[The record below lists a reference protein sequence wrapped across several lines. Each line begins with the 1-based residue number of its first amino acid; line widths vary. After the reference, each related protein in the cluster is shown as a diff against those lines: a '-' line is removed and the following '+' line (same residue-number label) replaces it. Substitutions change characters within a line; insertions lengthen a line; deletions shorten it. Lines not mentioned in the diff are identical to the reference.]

1 MQHGVHWIVAYFF
14 TSVCSIEPTVQTRCS
29 CEWKLVKDQVTE
41 IKTNVHHNNELIS
54 TVKGQV
60 GSCEEALQAK
70 DQQIERLQSEVQ
82 ALQYASICLQEGNV
96 TERRQLREE
105 LATVR
110 DAKNQQTEELQ
121 QTIASFQE
129 AGVTER
135 RQLREE
141 LATVRGQLDSCED
154 TKNQQIEEL
163 QQAIASF
170 QEAGVTERKQLRE
183 ELATVRGQLVSCED
197 TKEELQQTIADLRQE
212 RVQRENEFTARLSS
226 IEAQMRAL
234 LPPWAIP
241 EAELEVTETVLGKGA
256 YGEVRLGVYHGDR
269 VAVKRLHNVIASD
282 YYHKMIQREMGIAAR
297 LRHPKLVLFIGAVT
311 RGNLTIV
318 TELMETSLRSELE
331 HGRLKVNHILPISRD
346 VACALCYL
354 HSLPEPIIHRDVS
367 SANVLLNSTKGGW
380 VAKLGDYGS
389 ANFQAKLQ
397 TVGPG
402 CPVYAAPEAS
412 RPEEQGPK
420 MDVYSYGVL
429 VLEMCTGT
437 LPDPCDL
444 PDIQQAVHSWRQP
457 KRQLGGLACQ
467 CTLQSSD
474 RRPHMRNVVTQLNGM

>member
-1 MQHGVHWIVAYFF
+1 MQ
-14 TSVCSIEPTVQTRCS
+14 TSCS
-29 CEWKLVKDQVTE
+29 CECQLIKDQVTE
-41 IKTNVHHNNELIS
+41 MKTDLCYQEDNVKEIDCQIKEYERQNRLLREELT

-82 ALQYASICLQEGNV
+82 ALQYSSVCLEEENI

-121 QTIASFQE
+121 QTIAD
-129 AGVTER
+129 
-135 RQLREE
+135 LRE
-141 LATVRGQLDSCED
+141 
-154 TKNQQIEEL
+154 
-163 QQAIASF
+163 
-170 QEAGVTERKQLRE
+170 
-183 ELATVRGQLVSCED
+183 
-197 TKEELQQTIADLRQE
+197 E
-212 RVQRENEFTARLSS
+212 RVQRENELTARLTA

-241 EAELEVTETVLGKGA
+241 ETELEVTETVLGKGA
-256 YGEVRLGVYHGDR
+256 YGEVRVGVYHGDR

-282 YYHKMIQREMGIAAR
+282 YYQKMIQREMGIAAR

-331 HGRLKVNHILPISRD
+331 HGRLKEDHILPISRD

-437 LPDPCDL
+437 LPDPRDL
-444 PDIQQAVHSWRQP
+444 PVIQQAVHSWRQP

-474 RRPHMRNVVTQLNGM
+474 RRLHMRNVVTQLNGMSPTV

>member
-1 MQHGVHWIVAYFF
+1 MEM
-14 TSVCSIEPTVQTRCS
+14 SCS
-29 CEWKLVKDQVTE
+29 CECQLIKDQVTE
-41 IKTNVHHNNELIS
+41 IKTDLCCQEDNVKEIDCQIKEYKRQNRLLREELA

-60 GSCEEALQAK
+60 GSCEEALQA
-70 DQQIERLQSEVQ
+70 LQHT
-82 ALQYASICLQEGNV
+82 SICLEEGIV
-96 TERRQLREE
+96 TERRLLREE

-121 QTIASFQE
+121 QTIAD
-129 AGVTER
+129 
-135 RQLREE
+135 LRE
-141 LATVRGQLDSCED
+141 
-154 TKNQQIEEL
+154 
-163 QQAIASF
+163 
-170 QEAGVTERKQLRE
+170 
-183 ELATVRGQLVSCED
+183 
-197 TKEELQQTIADLRQE
+197 E
-212 RVQRENEFTARLSS
+212 RVQRENEFTARLSA

-234 LPPWAIP
+234 LPSWAIP
-241 EAELEVTETVLGKGA
+241 ETELKVTETILGKGA
-256 YGEVRLGVYHGDR
+256 YGEVRVGVYHGDR

-331 HGRLKVNHILPISRD
+331 HSRLKEDHILPISRD

-429 VLEMCTGT
+429 LLEMCTGT
-437 LPDPCDL
+437 LPDPRDL
-444 PDIQQAVHSWRQP
+444 LVIQQAVHSWGQP

>member
-1 MQHGVHWIVAYFF
+1 MQCAAHRIAMYSCGALFD
-14 TSVCSIEPTVQTRCS
+14 VCSIDPTVQA
-29 CEWKLVKDQVTE
+29 LQD
-41 IKTNVHHNNELIS
+41 ELAR
-54 TVKGQV
+54 VRKQH
-60 GSCEEALQAK
+60 EEALQAK
-70 DQQIERLQSEVQ
+70 NKHEELWRTIAEQLR
-82 ALQYASICLQEGNV
+82 ALQPL
-96 TERRQLREE
+96 
-105 LATVR
+105 
-110 DAKNQQTEELQ
+110 
-121 QTIASFQE
+121 
-129 AGVTER
+129 
-135 RQLREE
+135 
-141 LATVRGQLDSCED
+141 
-154 TKNQQIEEL
+154 
-163 QQAIASF
+163 
-170 QEAGVTERKQLRE
+170 
-183 ELATVRGQLVSCED
+183 
-197 TKEELQQTIADLRQE
+197 
-212 RVQRENEFTARLSS
+212 
-226 IEAQMRAL
+226 
-234 LPPWAIP
+234 WAIP
-241 EAELEVTETVLGKGA
+241 ATELVMTDTVLRKGA
-256 YGEVRLGVYHGDR
+256 YGVVRVGVYHGDR

-282 YYHKMIQREMGIAAR
+282 YFHKMIQREMEIAAR
-297 LRHPKLVLFIGAVT
+297 LRHPNLVRFIGAVT
-311 RGNLTIV
+311 SVNLTIV
-318 TELMETSLRSELE
+318 SELMETSLRSELM
-331 HGRLKVNHILPISRD
+331 HGNLKENHILPISRD

-402 CPVYAAPEAS
+402 SPAYAAPEAS

-437 LPDPCDL
+437 LPDPRDL

>member
-1 MQHGVHWIVAYFF
+1 MEM
-14 TSVCSIEPTVQTRCS
+14 SCS
-29 CEWKLVKDQVTE
+29 CECQLIKDQVTE
-41 IKTNVHHNNELIS
+41 IKTDLCYQEDNVKEIDCQIKEYERQNQLLRIELT
-54 TVKGQV
+54 TVKRQV
-60 GSCEEALQAK
+60 GSCEESLQAK

-82 ALQYASICLQEGNV
+82 TLQH
-96 TERRQLREE
+96 T
-105 LATVR
+105 
-110 DAKNQQTEELQ
+110 KNQQTEELQ
-121 QTIASFQE
+121 QTIAD
-129 AGVTER
+129 
-135 RQLREE
+135 LREE
-141 LATVRGQLDSCED
+141 RL
-154 TKNQQIEEL
+154 
-163 QQAIASF
+163 
-170 QEAGVTERKQLRE
+170 
-183 ELATVRGQLVSCED
+183 
-197 TKEELQQTIADLRQE
+197 
-212 RVQRENEFTARLSS
+212 QRENEFTARLSA

-241 EAELEVTETVLGKGA
+241 ETELEVTGTVLGKGA
-256 YGEVRLGVYHGDR
+256 YGEVRVGVYHGDR
-269 VAVKRLHNVIASD
+269 VAVKRLHTVIASD

-331 HGRLKVNHILPISRD
+331 HGRLKEDHILPVSRD

-437 LPDPCDL
+437 LPDPRDL
-444 PDIQQAVHSWRQP
+444 PVIQQAVHSWRQP

-474 RRPHMRNVVTQLNGM
+474 RRPHMRNVVTHLNGM

>member
-1 MQHGVHWIVAYFF
+1 MQLVVDKCVHRPVDPETQATYVVSSFVACF
-14 TSVCSIEPTVQTRCS
+14 TGPT
-29 CEWKLVKDQVTE
+29 
-41 IKTNVHHNNELIS
+41 I
-54 TVKGQV
+54 
-60 GSCEEALQAK
+60 
-70 DQQIERLQSEVQ
+70 QSM
-82 ALQYASICLQEGNV
+82 
-96 TERRQLREE
+96 REE
-105 LATVR
+105 LTTIKLQLVR
-110 DAKNQQTEELQ
+110 
-121 QTIASFQE
+121 
-129 AGVTER
+129 
-135 RQLREE
+135 
-141 LATVRGQLDSCED
+141 CED
-154 TKNQQIEEL
+154 ALQVKNQQIEEL
-163 QQAIASF
+163 QQRDS
-170 QEAGVTERKQLRE
+170 
-183 ELATVRGQLVSCED
+183 
-197 TKEELQQTIADLRQE
+197 
-212 RVQRENEFTARLSS
+212 EFTARLSA

-241 EAELEVTETVLGKGA
+241 ETELEVTEAILGRGA
-256 YGEVRLGVYHGDR
+256 YGEVRVGVYHGDR
-269 VAVKRLHNVIASD
+269 VAVKQLHNVIASD
-282 YYHKMIQREMGIAAR
+282 YYHKMIQREMGVAAR

-437 LPDPCDL
+437 LPDPRDL
-444 PDIQQAVHSWRQP
+444 PVIQQELHSWGQP
-457 KRQLGGLACQ
+457 KRQLGELASRCII
-467 CTLQSSD
+467 QSSNK
-474 RRPHMRNVVTQLNGM
+474 RPHMRNVVTQLDGL

>member
-1 MQHGVHWIVAYFF
+1 ME
-14 TSVCSIEPTVQTRCS
+14 TSCS
-29 CEWKLVKDQVTE
+29 CECQLIKDQVTE
-41 IKTNVHHNNELIS
+41 IKTDLCYQEDNVKEIDCQLGEYKRQL
-54 TVKGQV
+54 TTLKGQV

-70 DQQIERLQSEVQ
+70 DQQIERLQSEVK
-82 ALQYASICLQEGNV
+82 ALQQTTTQFQANSF
-96 TERRQLREE
+96 TEKRQLREE
-105 LATVR
+105 LVAV
-110 DAKNQQTEELQ
+110 KGQVVH
-121 QTIASFQE
+121 FQ
-129 AGVTER
+129 
-135 RQLREE
+135 EE
-141 LATVRGQLDSCED
+141 LATVRGQ
-154 TKNQQIEEL
+154 
-163 QQAIASF
+163 
-170 QEAGVTERKQLRE
+170 V
-183 ELATVRGQLVSCED
+183 VSCEEA
-197 TKEELQQTIADLRQE
+197 KEELQQTIADLREDRRQT
-212 RVQRENEFTARLSS
+212 ENDFIARLYS
-226 IEAQMRAL
+226 IEAQMRTL
-234 LPPWAIP
+234 LLPWAIP
-241 EAELEVTETVLGKGA
+241 ETELEVTDTVLGKGA
-256 YGEVRLGVYHGDR
+256 YGEVRVGLYHGDR
-269 VAVKRLHNVIASD
+269 VAVKRLHNVIASE

-311 RGNLTIV
+311 SGNLAIV
-318 TELMETSLRSELE
+318 SELMETSLRSELM
-331 HGRLKVNHILPISRD
+331 HGNLKENHILPISRD

-437 LPDPCDL
+437 LPDPRDL
-444 PDIQQAVHSWRQP
+444 PVIQRAVHSWGQP

>member
-1 MQHGVHWIVAYFF
+1 MEM
-14 TSVCSIEPTVQTRCS
+14 SCS
-29 CEWKLVKDQVTE
+29 CECQLIKDQVTE
-41 IKTNVHHNNELIS
+41 IKTDLCCQEDNVKEIDCQIKEYKRQNRLLREELA

-60 GSCEEALQAK
+60 GSCEEALQA
-70 DQQIERLQSEVQ
+70 LQHT
-82 ALQYASICLQEGNV
+82 SICLEEGNV
-96 TERRQLREE
+96 TERRLLREE

-121 QTIASFQE
+121 QTIAD
-129 AGVTER
+129 
-135 RQLREE
+135 LRE
-141 LATVRGQLDSCED
+141 
-154 TKNQQIEEL
+154 
-163 QQAIASF
+163 
-170 QEAGVTERKQLRE
+170 
-183 ELATVRGQLVSCED
+183 
-197 TKEELQQTIADLRQE
+197 E
-212 RVQRENEFTARLSS
+212 RVQRENEFTARLSA

-241 EAELEVTETVLGKGA
+241 ETELKVTETILGKGA
-256 YGEVRLGVYHGDR
+256 YGEVRVGVYHGDR

-331 HGRLKVNHILPISRD
+331 HSRLKEDHILPISRD

-429 VLEMCTGT
+429 LLEMCTGT
-437 LPDPCDL
+437 LPDPRDL
-444 PDIQQAVHSWRQP
+444 LVIQQAVHSWGQP

-474 RRPHMRNVVTQLNGM
+474 RRPHMRNVVTQLNGV

>member
-1 MQHGVHWIVAYFF
+1 MLLESPVWLVQWAAHRIAMYSCGALFD
-14 TSVCSIEPTVQTRCS
+14 VCSIDPIVQALQDELATVRKQLFR
-29 CEWKLVKDQVTE
+29 Q
-41 IKTNVHHNNELIS
+41 
-54 TVKGQV
+54 
-60 GSCEEALQAK
+60 EEALQAK
-70 DQQIERLQSEVQ
+70 NKQ
-82 ALQYASICLQEGNV
+82 N
-96 TERRQLREE
+96 EE
-105 LATVR
+105 L
-110 DAKNQQTEELQ
+110 
-121 QTIASFQE
+121 
-129 AGVTER
+129 R
-135 RQLREE
+135 R
-141 LATVRGQLDSCED
+141 
-154 TKNQQIEEL
+154 
-163 QQAIASF
+163 
-170 QEAGVTERKQLRE
+170 
-183 ELATVRGQLVSCED
+183 
-197 TKEELQQTIADLRQE
+197 TIADLRG
-212 RVQRENEFTARLSS
+212 TLSAT
-226 IEAQMRAL
+226 EEQLRAL
-234 LPPWAIP
+234 QPLWAIP
-241 EAELEVTETVLGKGA
+241 ATELVVTDTVLGKGA
-256 YGEVRLGVYHGDR
+256 YGEVRVGVYHGDR

-282 YYHKMIQREMGIAAR
+282 YFHKMIQREMGIAAR

-331 HGRLKVNHILPISRD
+331 HGRLKEDHILSISRD

-437 LPDPCDL
+437 LPDPRDL
-444 PDIQQAVHSWRQP
+444 PVIQQAVHSWRQP

>member
-1 MQHGVHWIVAYFF
+1 MEM
-14 TSVCSIEPTVQTRCS
+14 SCS
-29 CEWKLVKDQVTE
+29 CECQLIKDQVTE
-41 IKTNVHHNNELIS
+41 IKTGLCNQEDNVKEIDCQLGEYKRQL
-54 TVKGQV
+54 TTLRGQV
-60 GSCEEALQAK
+60 GSCEGALQAK

-82 ALQYASICLQEGNV
+82 ALQQTTTQFQANSF
-96 TERRQLREE
+96 TEKRQLREE
-105 LATVR
+105 LVAV
-110 DAKNQQTEELQ
+110 KGQVVH
-121 QTIASFQE
+121 FQ
-129 AGVTER
+129 
-135 RQLREE
+135 EE
-141 LATVRGQLDSCED
+141 LATVRGQ
-154 TKNQQIEEL
+154 
-163 QQAIASF
+163 
-170 QEAGVTERKQLRE
+170 V
-183 ELATVRGQLVSCED
+183 VSCEEA
-197 TKEELQQTIADLRQE
+197 KEELQQTITDLREDHRQT
-212 RVQRENEFTARLSS
+212 ENDFIARLSS

-241 EAELEVTETVLGKGA
+241 ETELEVTETILGKGA
-256 YGEVRLGVYHGDR
+256 YGEVRVGVYHGDG
-269 VAVKRLHNVIASD
+269 VAVKRLHTVIASE

-331 HGRLKVNHILPISRD
+331 HGRLKEDHILPISRD

-354 HSLPEPIIHRDVS
+354 HSLPDPIIHRDVS

-437 LPDPCDL
+437 LPDPHDL
-444 PDIQQAVHSWRQP
+444 PVIQQEVHSWGQP

-474 RRPHMRNVVTQLNGM
+474 RRPHMRNVVAQLNGM

>member
-1 MQHGVHWIVAYFF
+1 MQ
-14 TSVCSIEPTVQTRCS
+14 TSCS
-29 CEWKLVKDQVTE
+29 CECQLIKDQVTE
-41 IKTNVHHNNELIS
+41 IKTDLCYQEDNVKDIDCQLGEYERQL
-54 TVKGQV
+54 TTLKGQV

-121 QTIASFQE
+121 QTIAD
-129 AGVTER
+129 
-135 RQLREE
+135 LREE
-141 LATVRGQLDSCED
+141 Q
-154 TKNQQIEEL
+154 
-163 QQAIASF
+163 
-170 QEAGVTERKQLRE
+170 
-183 ELATVRGQLVSCED
+183 
-197 TKEELQQTIADLRQE
+197 
-212 RVQRENEFTARLSS
+212 VQRENEFTARLSS

-241 EAELEVTETVLGKGA
+241 ETELEVTETVLRKGA
-256 YGEVRLGVYHGDR
+256 YGEVRVGVYHGDR

-331 HGRLKVNHILPISRD
+331 HGRLKENHILPISRD

-367 SANVLLNSTKGGW
+367 SANVLLNSTKGG
-380 VAKLGDYGS
+380 
-389 ANFQAKLQ
+389 
-397 TVGPG
+397 
-402 CPVYAAPEAS
+402 
-412 RPEEQGPK
+412 
-420 MDVYSYGVL
+420 
-429 VLEMCTGT
+429 
-437 LPDPCDL
+437 
-444 PDIQQAVHSWRQP
+444 
-457 KRQLGGLACQ
+457 GG
-467 CTLQSSD
+467 
-474 RRPHMRNVVTQLNGM
+474 G

>member
-1 MQHGVHWIVAYFF
+1 MEM
-14 TSVCSIEPTVQTRCS
+14 SCS
-29 CEWKLVKDQVTE
+29 CECQLIKDQVTE
-41 IKTNVHHNNELIS
+41 IKTGLCYQEDNVKEIDCQIKEYIRQNRLLREELT

-60 GSCEEALQAK
+60 GSCEEALQASKEALQAK

-82 ALQYASICLQEGNV
+82 TLQLTTTQFQASSF
-96 TERRQLREE
+96 TEKRQL
-105 LATVR
+105 
-110 DAKNQQTEELQ
+110 TEEVAIMQ
-121 QTIASFQE
+121 
-129 AGVTER
+129 
-135 RQLREE
+135 RQLI
-141 LATVRGQLDSCED
+141 SCED
-154 TKNQQIEEL
+154 TKNQQI
-163 QQAIASF
+163 Q
-170 QEAGVTERKQLRE
+170 
-183 ELATVRGQLVSCED
+183 
-197 TKEELQQTIADLRQE
+197 ELQQTIADLRKDHHKK
-212 RVQRENEFTARLSS
+212 ENEFTARLSS
-226 IEAQMRAL
+226 IEAQMTAL

-241 EAELEVTETVLGKGA
+241 ETELEVTETILGKGA
-256 YGEVRLGVYHGDR
+256 YGEVRVGVYHGDR
-269 VAVKRLHNVIASD
+269 VAVKRLHTVIASE
-282 YYHKMIQREMGIAAR
+282 YYHRMIQREMGIAAR

-331 HGRLKVNHILPISRD
+331 HSHLKEDHILPVSRD

-429 VLEMCTGT
+429 LLEMCTGT
-437 LPDPCDL
+437 LPDPRDL
-444 PDIQQAVHSWRQP
+444 PVIQQAVHSWGQP

>member
-1 MQHGVHWIVAYFF
+1 M
-14 TSVCSIEPTVQTRCS
+14 QTRCS
-29 CEWKLVKDQVTE
+29 CECKLVQNQVSE
-41 IKTNVHHNNELIS
+41 IKTHVHKMIA
-54 TVKGQV
+54 TVRGQV

-82 ALQYASICLQEGNV
+82 ALQH
-96 TERRQLREE
+96 T
-105 LATVR
+105 
-110 DAKNQQTEELQ
+110 KNQQTEELQ
-121 QTIASFQE
+121 QTIAD
-129 AGVTER
+129 
-135 RQLREE
+135 LRE
-141 LATVRGQLDSCED
+141 
-154 TKNQQIEEL
+154 
-163 QQAIASF
+163 
-170 QEAGVTERKQLRE
+170 
-183 ELATVRGQLVSCED
+183 
-197 TKEELQQTIADLRQE
+197 E

-234 LPPWAIP
+234 LPSWAIP
-241 EAELEVTETVLGKGA
+241 ETELQVTETVLGKGA
-256 YGEVRLGVYHGDR
+256 YGEVRVGGYHGDR

-331 HGRLKVNHILPISRD
+331 HGHLKEDHILPLSRD

-367 SANVLLNSTKGGW
+367 SVNVLLNSTKGGW
-380 VAKLGDYGS
+380 MAKLGDYGS

-437 LPDPCDL
+437 LPDPRDL
-444 PDIQQAVHSWRQP
+444 PVIQQAVHSWGQP
-457 KRQLGGLACQ
+457 KRQLGELACQ

>member
-1 MQHGVHWIVAYFF
+1 MYKASKVLLLVVVLRAAWSSLDSGSYFI
-14 TSVCSIEPTVQTRCS
+14 SVCSIEPTVQTRS
-29 CEWKLVKDQVTE
+29 CECKLVKDQVSK
-41 IKTNVHHNNELIS
+41 INIHLHHNNEMIL
-54 TVKGQV
+54 TVRGQV
-60 GSCEEALQAK
+60 GSCEEALRSK
-70 DQQIERLQSEVQ
+70 DQQIERLQVEVQ
-82 ALQYASICLQEGNV
+82 ALQHTSICLQEGNV

-110 DAKNQQTEELQ
+110 
-121 QTIASFQE
+121 
-129 AGVTER
+129 
-135 RQLREE
+135 
-141 LATVRGQLDSCED
+141 GQLVSCED

-163 QQAIASF
+163 QQ
-170 QEAGVTERKQLRE
+170 
-183 ELATVRGQLVSCED
+183 
-197 TKEELQQTIADLRQE
+197 TIADLRQE
-212 RVQRENEFTARLSS
+212 RVLRENEFTARLSA

-241 EAELEVTETVLGKGA
+241 ETELEVTDTVLGKGA
-256 YGEVRLGVYHGDR
+256 YGEVRVGVYHGDR
-269 VAVKRLHNVIASD
+269 VAVKRLHNIIASD
-282 YYHKMIQREMGIAAR
+282 YYHKMIQREMGIAAS

-331 HGRLKVNHILPISRD
+331 HDCLKEDHILPISRD

-354 HSLPEPIIHRDVS
+354 HSLPEPIVHRDVS

-402 CPVYAAPEAS
+402 SPVYAAPEAS

-437 LPDPCDL
+437 LPDPRDL
-444 PDIQQAVHSWRQP
+444 PGIQQAVHSWRQP
-457 KRQLGGLACQ
+457 KHQLGELAYQ
-467 CTLQSSD
+467 CILQSSD

>member
-1 MQHGVHWIVAYFF
+1 M
-14 TSVCSIEPTVQTRCS
+14 QTRCS
-29 CEWKLVKDQVTE
+29 CECKLVKDQVTE

-82 ALQYASICLQEGNV
+82 ALQHTSICLQERNV

-141 LATVRGQLDSCED
+141 LATVRGQL
-154 TKNQQIEEL
+154 
-163 QQAIASF
+163 
-170 QEAGVTERKQLRE
+170 
-183 ELATVRGQLVSCED
+183 VSCED

-212 RVQRENEFTARLSS
+212 RVQRENEFTARLSA

-241 EAELEVTETVLGKGA
+241 ETELEVTETVLGKGA

-331 HGRLKVNHILPISRD
+331 HGRLKEDHILSISRD

-367 SANVLLNSTKGGW
+367 SANVLLNSTKEGW

-444 PDIQQAVHSWRQP
+444 PVIQQAVHSWRQP

>member
-1 MQHGVHWIVAYFF
+1 MQSMWEEL
-14 TSVCSIEPTVQTRCS
+14 TT
-29 CEWKLVKDQVTE
+29 
-41 IKTNVHHNNELIS
+41 IKRQLARYED
-54 TVKGQV
+54 
-60 GSCEEALQAK
+60 ALQAK
-70 DQQIERLQSEVQ
+70 DQQ
-82 ALQYASICLQEGNV
+82 N
-96 TERRQLREE
+96 
-105 LATVR
+105 
-110 DAKNQQTEELQ
+110 
-121 QTIASFQE
+121 
-129 AGVTER
+129 
-135 RQLREE
+135 
-141 LATVRGQLDSCED
+141 
-154 TKNQQIEEL
+154 EEL
-163 QQAIASF
+163 QQAILH
-170 QEAGVTERKQLRE
+170 LRE
-183 ELATVRGQLVSCED
+183 E
-197 TKEELQQTIADLRQE
+197 
-212 RVQRENEFTARLSS
+212 RVQQENEFTARLSA
-226 IEAQMRAL
+226 IEAQMRGL

-241 EAELEVTETVLGKGA
+241 ETELEVTETILGRGA
-256 YGEVRLGVYHGDR
+256 YGEVRVGVYHGDR

-282 YYHKMIQREMGIAAR
+282 YYHRMIQREMGIAAR

-331 HGRLKVNHILPISRD
+331 HDRLKENHILPISRD

-437 LPDPCDL
+437 LPDPRDL
-444 PDIQQAVHSWRQP
+444 PVIQQELHSWGQP
-457 KRQLGGLACQ
+457 KRQLGELASRCIN
-467 CTLQSSD
+467 QSSD
-474 RRPHMRNVVTQLNGM
+474 KRPHMRNVVTQLDGM

>member
-1 MQHGVHWIVAYFF
+1 MQLVVDKCVHRPVDPETQATYVVSSFVACF
-14 TSVCSIEPTVQTRCS
+14 TGPT
-29 CEWKLVKDQVTE
+29 
-41 IKTNVHHNNELIS
+41 I
-54 TVKGQV
+54 
-60 GSCEEALQAK
+60 
-70 DQQIERLQSEVQ
+70 QSM
-82 ALQYASICLQEGNV
+82 
-96 TERRQLREE
+96 REE
-105 LATVR
+105 LTTIKLQLVR
-110 DAKNQQTEELQ
+110 
-121 QTIASFQE
+121 
-129 AGVTER
+129 
-135 RQLREE
+135 
-141 LATVRGQLDSCED
+141 CED
-154 TKNQQIEEL
+154 ALQVKNQQIEEL
-163 QQAIASF
+163 QQRDS
-170 QEAGVTERKQLRE
+170 
-183 ELATVRGQLVSCED
+183 
-197 TKEELQQTIADLRQE
+197 
-212 RVQRENEFTARLSS
+212 EFTARLSA

-241 EAELEVTETVLGKGA
+241 ETELEVTETILGRGA
-256 YGEVRLGVYHGDR
+256 YGEVRVGVYHGDR
-269 VAVKRLHNVIASD
+269 VAVKRLHTVIASD
-282 YYHKMIQREMGIAAR
+282 YYHRMIQREMGIAAR

-331 HGRLKVNHILPISRD
+331 HVRLKVNHILPVSRD

-429 VLEMCTGT
+429 VLEMCTGM
-437 LPDPCDL
+437 
-444 PDIQQAVHSWRQP
+444 HSP
-457 KRQLGGLACQ
+457 
-467 CTLQSSD
+467 
-474 RRPHMRNVVTQLNGM
+474 

>member
-1 MQHGVHWIVAYFF
+1 MRA
-14 TSVCSIEPTVQTRCS
+14 
-29 CEWKLVKDQVTE
+29 LKDQLDEQERQLGQVN
-41 IKTNVHHNNELIS
+41 KELP
-54 TVKGQV
+54 TVKGRTS
-60 GSCEEALQAK
+60 SCEVGLRAK
-70 DQQIERLQSEVQ
+70 DKE
-82 ALQYASICLQEGNV
+82 
-96 TERRQLREE
+96 
-105 LATVR
+105 
-110 DAKNQQTEELQ
+110 
-121 QTIASFQE
+121 
-129 AGVTER
+129 
-135 RQLREE
+135 
-141 LATVRGQLDSCED
+141 
-154 TKNQQIEEL
+154 IEEL
-163 QQAIASF
+163 QR
-170 QEAGVTERKQLRE
+170 VTVNLRE
-183 ELATVRGQLVSCED
+183 GLL
-197 TKEELQQTIADLRQE
+197 
-212 RVQRENEFTARLSS
+212 QRENECTARLSA
-226 IEAQMRAL
+226 IEAEVRAL
-234 LPPWAIP
+234 QPPWAIP
-241 EAELEVTETVLGKGA
+241 EVDLEVTNTILGRGA
-256 YGEVRLGVYHGDR
+256 YGEVRVGVYHGDR

-331 HGRLKVNHILPISRD
+331 HGHLMEHHILPISRD
-346 VACALCYL
+346 VASALCYL

-437 LPDPCDL
+437 LPDPRDL
-444 PDIQQAVHSWRQP
+444 PVIQRTVHSWGQG
-457 KRQLGGLACQ
+457 KRQLGEMACQ

-474 RRPHMRNVVTQLNGM
+474 RRPHMRNVVTQLSGM